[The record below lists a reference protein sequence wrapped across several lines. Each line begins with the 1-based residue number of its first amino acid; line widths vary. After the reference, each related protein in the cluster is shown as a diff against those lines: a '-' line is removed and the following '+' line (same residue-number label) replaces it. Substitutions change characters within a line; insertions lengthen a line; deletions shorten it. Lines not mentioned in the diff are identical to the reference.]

1 MSSKI
6 QPRRQASCGEA
17 QRLWRLCCT
26 GGQVGGGET
35 GTSPSIFQA
44 NMIHF
49 DRTMYIMSL
58 ISLHFLLLYP
68 KMFQTIM

>member
-1 MSSKI
+1 MV
-6 QPRRQASCGEA
+6 RRRGSETLVAP
-17 QRLWRLCCT
+17 
-26 GGQVGGGET
+26 GGQVGGGERL
-35 GTSPSIFQA
+35 GLLPLFLQA